1 MQSLE
6 TKSSRP
12 RSFETET
19 RPSRLRLQKT
29 GLETRLET
37 ASRDSITVHIFEY
50 WTADVK
56 KLISILLVQII
67 KKM

>member
-12 RSFETET
+12 RSFETEM
-19 RPSRLRLQKT
+19 RPETIETETSKT

-37 ASRDSITVHIFEY
+37 ETTSRHSIPGTQSCKEGK
-50 WTADVK
+50 DR
-56 KLISILLVQII
+56 
-67 KKM
+67 